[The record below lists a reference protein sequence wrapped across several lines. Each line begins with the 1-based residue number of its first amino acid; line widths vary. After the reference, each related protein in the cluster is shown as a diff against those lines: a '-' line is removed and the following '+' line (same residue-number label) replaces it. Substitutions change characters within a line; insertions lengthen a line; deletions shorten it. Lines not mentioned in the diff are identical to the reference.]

1 MIDIDYSEGKIKINT
16 GNLEFGFKQD
26 QLPLRFDIKKSVSK
40 DVVWSTNLSS
50 NMWAVYGENEINDVV
65 VYDAK
70 DNFITQYYWDVMLH
84 GSIFYKSL
92 FLYCKSL
99 INSGNKPNGLVIG
112 THDGEFGEWVPL
124 VKNNLSNMVL
134 IEATEKQFNTLYENF
149 SDWNGLTFVNT
160 IVSTDGKPV
169 TFFEGGLG
177 YTNSIVERV
186 IRSWEKEEIHSTL
199 KDSISINEI
208 IEKYFIL
215 NNLTL
220 DWLHLD
226 VEGLDVELLMALKKE
241 NIPNFIIFEDFNL
254 NEMDKE
260 KIELWIYDN
269 QFKKHSENGICLI
282 TKM

>member
-40 DVVWSTNLSS
+40 DVVWSTNMSS
-50 NMWAVYGENEINDVV
+50 NMWAIYGENEINDVV

-70 DNFITQYYWDVMLH
+70 NNFITQYYWDVMLH
-84 GSIFYKSL
+84 GSFFYKSL

-99 INSGNKPNGLVIG
+99 INLGHKPNGLVIG

-134 IEATEKQFNTLYENF
+134 VEGTEKQFNTLYKNF

-160 IVSTDGKPV
+160 IVSTDGEPV

-186 IRSWEKEEIHSTL
+186 IRSWEKEEIHSTV

-208 IEKYFIL
+208 IEKYFIS
-215 NNLTL
+215 NNVTL

-226 VEGLDVELLMALKKE
+226 VEGLDVELLIALKKE
-241 NIPNFIIFEDFNL
+241 YIPNFIIFEDFNL
-254 NEMDKE
+254 NEMDRE

>member
-16 GNLEFGFKQD
+16 GDLEFAFKQD

-50 NMWAVYGENEINDVV
+50 NMWAIYGENEINDVV

-70 DNFITQYYWDVMLH
+70 NNFIAQYYWDVMLH

-99 INSGNKPNGLVIG
+99 INSGHKPNGLVIG

-134 IEATEKQFNTLYENF
+134 VEGTEKQFNKLSKNF
-149 SDWNGLTFVNT
+149 SDWDGLTFLNT
-160 IVSTDGKPV
+160 IISTDGKPV

-186 IRSWEKEEIHSTL
+186 IRGWEKEEINSTVR
-199 KDSISINEI
+199 DSVSINQI
-208 IEKYFIL
+208 IEKYFVL
-215 NNLTL
+215 NNISL

-226 VEGLDVELLMALKKE
+226 VEGLDVELLLALKKE
-241 NIPNFIIFEDFNL
+241 YTPNFIIFEDFNL
-254 NEMDKE
+254 TENDKE
-260 KIELWIYDN
+260 KINSWIIDN
-269 QFKKHSENGICLI
+269 QFIKSSDAGICLI
-282 TKM
+282 SKK